1 MKVLQSQIWPKKF
14 PTHLL
19 HLRGWMGQYITIG
32 EVQYVTSFIMCMR
45 FNILMFV
52 FFCSNLGARTTF
64 SYSFIIKIIFSQS
77 TSILSASP
85 TYVSPMSSPTCTYSS
100 IISFGPNAT
109 TFSTSA
115 YVYCPITPASKSP
128 SFMTLPM
135 RFIDSTKAY

>member
-1 MKVLQSQIWPKKF
+1 
-14 PTHLL
+14 
-19 HLRGWMGQYITIG
+19 
-32 EVQYVTSFIMCMR
+32 MCMK

-52 FFCSNLGARTTF
+52 FSCSNIGTKTTF
-64 SYSFIIKIIFSQS
+64 SYSFIIKIFFSQS

-85 TYVSPMSSPTCTYSS
+85 TYVFPMSSPTCTYFS

-109 TFSTSA
+109 TFSMLA

-135 RFIDSTKAY
+135 LYVDSTKVDKFVAPFFTFFQVCI